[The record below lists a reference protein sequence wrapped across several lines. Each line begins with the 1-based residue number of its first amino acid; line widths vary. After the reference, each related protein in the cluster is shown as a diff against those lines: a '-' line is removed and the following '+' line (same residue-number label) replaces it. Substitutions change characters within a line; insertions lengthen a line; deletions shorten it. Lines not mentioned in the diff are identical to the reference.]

1 MSRRERRR
9 SGRGQRQSSPG
20 SKIESVYE
28 NPGVIKLL
36 FETPSGFAMFAIAE
50 KYLEKDIEI
59 IWLHEFQKFEDR
71 PNAIN
76 LTTRKINPRLIKMI
90 FKYIKFEEK
99 LVVGRPEY
107 KEIIE
112 ELLDLPCLYSDA
124 VEEVMWG
131 MQNLLHTIVPEEQS
145 EMPMEDR
152 IPMSQGLEMVLRRHG
167 FVVEPKMINEHI
179 IEMANTMYDIDLRE
193 RVHSKFLH
201 NLLGEAFM
209 AISGVDIE
217 DWPLLKLATAVKKM
231 CYPDEGILVGDP
243 YEMFS
248 SRDFEVIDDDAAK
261 YRDKMDENVIL
272 KIYRDVVY
280 LREDKRT
287 ARNELRRLVQAAK
300 EALEAEQVLEE
311 PATAAVNSKHQVN
324 HTCLTVNPP
333 EVPNQ
338 SSTGEGQH
346 SVTDAVGIEFLQA
359 SNITDDMKN
368 ISLHDTSANHN
379 MREGEVHAS
388 RIFPERV
395 PAELTMSRTSKVINA
410 LSTYV
415 VEGKVLEKEDENTS
429 VEQMGATPDGVNV
442 GKNTVAVK
450 EQAQETCAETEAIVG
465 QEEYKT
471 QDSAAPRP
479 SNRV

>member
-112 ELLDLPCLYSDA
+112 ELLVCVAVDA

-346 SVTDAVGIEFLQA
+346 SVTD
-359 SNITDDMKN
+359 DMKN